1 MQKRAQK
8 IHEVFGRR
16 FGISYAVKANPNLDL
31 LRALDPHIHGL
42 DVSSGGELK
51 LALEAGYAPSRLS
64 FTGPGKSLP
73 ELREAVRLGC
83 GEIVVE
89 SMDELADVQNITQEF
104 DRVARVLL
112 RISPRSMPKG
122 FGVNMAGRPSQ
133 FGIDEEHL
141 DEALQTLSSM
151 KSIHLAGF
159 HIYAGAQCLNAESI
173 VENFLNYMRIFR
185 EFAQRHKLQP
195 EILVF
200 GGGIGIPYHE
210 GENAVDLDYV
220 AEQINPALDALLGL
234 PEFQRATLL
243 LEIGRYLVGEAG
255 YFLTSVRRIKHS
267 RGRHMAICDG
277 GLNNHLAACGHFGTI
292 IHRNYMISRLPT
304 QASLEP
310 ATELQEFDVFGPL
323 CTTIDQLA
331 RQLRLSD
338 LACGDVLAIHHS
350 GAYGFTASPMMF
362 ISHRW
367 AKEVIAERK
376 GDGYA
381 LRVNKLFED

>member
-1 MQKRAQK
+1 
-8 IHEVFGRR
+8 
-16 FGISYAVKANPNLDL
+16 
-31 LRALDPHIHGL
+31 
-42 DVSSGGELK
+42 
-51 LALEAGYAPSRLS
+51 
-64 FTGPGKSLP
+64 
-73 ELREAVRLGC
+73 
-83 GEIVVE
+83 
-89 SMDELADVQNITQEF
+89 
-104 DRVARVLL
+104 
-112 RISPRSMPKG
+112 
-122 FGVNMAGRPSQ
+122 
-133 FGIDEEHL
+133 
-141 DEALQTLSSM
+141 
-151 KSIHLAGF
+151 
-159 HIYAGAQCLNAESI
+159 
-173 VENFLNYMRIFR
+173 
-185 EFAQRHKLQP
+185 
-195 EILVF
+195 
-200 GGGIGIPYHE
+200 
-210 GENAVDLDYV
+210 
-220 AEQINPALDALLGL
+220 
-234 PEFQRATLL
+234 
-243 LEIGRYLVGEAG
+243 
-255 YFLTSVRRIKHS
+255 
-267 RGRHMAICDG
+267 MAICDG